1 MKQLM
6 LGNQAV
12 ARGLYEAGCRVA
24 SSYPGTPSTEIT
36 EQVSL
41 YEEVY
46 AEWAPNEKVAMEV
59 ALGASIGGARS
70 FCAMK
75 HVGLNVAADPLFTAA
90 YTGVNA
96 GMVIC
101 VADDQGMH
109 SSQNEQ
115 DSRHYAVSA
124 KVPMVEPAD
133 SQECIDFVKAAY
145 EISEQF
151 DTPVILRTCTRVAHS
166 QSIVET
172 GERTELPLRL
182 YTKDPEKYVMMP
194 ANAVGRHVF
203 VEERMQKLAEF
214 AETSGLN
221 RVEMGDPKI
230 GIVTAGICYQYVKEA
245 FPQASVLKLGMV
257 HPMPVRMIQE
267 FAKQVEMLYVVEEL
281 DPVIE
286 THCRVNGIRV
296 DGGKNLF
303 GLLGELSQRKVAQA
317 LGKECPEPVL
327 FGEQVPLRPPVLC
340 PGCPHR
346 GLFYVLSKLKV
357 MVSGDIGCYTL
368 GALPPLGA
376 LDTTICMGASISG
389 LHGFNQA
396 RGGDSAQ
403 KSVAVIGDSTFI
415 HSGITGLIDI
425 TYNRGHSTVLVLD
438 NSITGMTGHQQNP
451 TTGLT
456 LKNQP
461 TPQVSIEKICGAAG
475 VKRVR
480 VVDPNELAALEAILK
495 EELTA
500 EEPSV
505 IITRRPCALLK
516 QVKHNP
522 PLRVDPERCK
532 SCKMCMKIGCPAIH
546 MADGKAVI
554 DDTLCVGCDLCQR
567 MCSFGAIKTSE
578 EVQG

>member
-1 MKQLM
+1 M

-115 DSRHYAVSA
+115 DSRHYAASA

-182 YTKDPEKYVMMP
+182 YTKDPKKYVMMP

-327 FGEQVPLRPPVLC
+327 FGEQVPVRPPVLC

-461 TPQVSIEKICGAAG
+461 APQVSIEKICGAAG

>member
-182 YTKDPEKYVMMP
+182 YTKDPKKYVMMP

-327 FGEQVPLRPPVLC
+327 FGEKVPVRPPVPC

-461 TPQVSIEKICGAAG
+461 APQVSIEKICGAAG

>member
-182 YTKDPEKYVMMP
+182 YTKDPKKYVMMP

-327 FGEQVPLRPPVLC
+327 FGEQVPVRPPVLC

-461 TPQVSIEKICGAAG
+461 APQVSIEKICGAAG

-522 PLRVDPERCK
+522 PLWVDPERCK

-546 MADGKAVI
+546 IADGKAVI